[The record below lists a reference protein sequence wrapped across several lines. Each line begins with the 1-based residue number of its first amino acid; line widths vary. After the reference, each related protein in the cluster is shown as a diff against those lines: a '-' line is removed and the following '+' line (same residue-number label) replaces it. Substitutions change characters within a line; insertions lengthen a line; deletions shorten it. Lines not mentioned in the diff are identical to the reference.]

1 MKDFF
6 KMLVALATL
15 RWLFGG
21 SGEGCGQTG
30 CGCIFTWLLLLI
42 CILAVT
48 LL

>member
-6 KMLVALATL
+6 KMLIALATL

-30 CGCIFTWLLLLI
+30 CGCIFTWLFLLI